1 MRRKR
6 KKGTEPNDWK
16 NLMPLKLLQE
26 DSGWYDTN
34 ILVILRS
41 CTEKEIEDALN
52 HVGLLSDS

>member
-41 CTEKEIEDALN
+41 CTEEEIEDALN

>member
-16 NLMPLKLLQE
+16 NLMLLKLLQE

-34 ILVILRS
+34 ILLILRS
-41 CTEKEIEDALN
+41 FTEKEIEDALN
-52 HVGLLSDS
+52 HVGLLSES

>member
-16 NLMPLKLLQE
+16 NLMLLKLLQE

-34 ILVILRS
+34 ILLILRS
-41 CTEKEIEDALN
+41 FTEKEIEDALN